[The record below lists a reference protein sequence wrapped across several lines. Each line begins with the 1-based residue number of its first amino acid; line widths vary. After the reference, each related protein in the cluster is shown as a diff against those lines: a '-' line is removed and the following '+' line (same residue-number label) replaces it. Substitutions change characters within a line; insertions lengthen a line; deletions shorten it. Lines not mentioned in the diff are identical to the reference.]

1 MNALANDQARRL
13 AELIARDYPGVT
25 AALYTGEAS
34 ESAQSKMTDT
44 GLISD
49 RAVIRAEAPDILLT
63 NYKMLDQLLL
73 RAEDAPLWEQSAESL
88 QYLVMDE
95 FHTYDGAQGTDVAML
110 LRRLSTTVKAYW
122 PADANPIDRARPL
135 GKLTLVGSSA
145 TLGDDADPSD
155 ILAFARTI
163 AGEEVPLEAVITE
176 TRLTVEQW
184 AKAGG
189 GNEERFADLEPVQ
202 PNRVLIA
209 DFLSSI
215 HDEFVPEEDPQW
227 ISIATDPLRA
237 AQMLFSALFEVNQE
251 PADLSGAN
259 HGDLLALARR
269 HPFILDLL
277 RATHA
282 SAPFDGL
289 VETFF
294 PNQRQRARLTS
305 GPAAFL
311 MLVLLVMSHLHFN
324 TGRQAPSV
332 DVHLW
337 IRELTRVDR
346 LAGSETPTFRWSDD
360 GAAETETA
368 FPALYCRHC
377 GRSGWGV
384 VLAPTGAGLDH
395 DDGAIRRERLLRND
409 RFRPLINAPLLT
421 DAGASAGASADAAA
435 VGLCWFNS
443 SDRTVS
449 VAPPSP
455 EDLESGAAIRVL
467 THLGEDAGEK
477 SLADVCP
484 SCNADDG
491 IRFLG
496 SAVATQL
503 SVALGALFGSEHLD
517 DAEKKALVFTDSVQD
532 AAHRAG
538 FVGSRS
544 HVLTLR
550 SLMRD
555 HIDADPITL
564 ARLGDTLLREAG
576 TDPHSRYRILPPDI
590 ATREAFAPFW
600 QEPTRLAP
608 RLRER
613 EIG

>member
-1 MNALANDQARRL
+1 
-13 AELIARDYPGVT
+13 
-25 AALYTGEAS
+25 S
-34 ESAQSKMTDT
+34 
-44 GLISD
+44 
-49 RAVIRAEAPDILLT
+49 PD
-63 NYKMLDQLLL
+63 
-73 RAEDAPLWEQSAESL
+73 
-88 QYLVMDE
+88 
-95 FHTYDGAQGTDVAML
+95 
-110 LRRLSTTVKAYW
+110 
-122 PADANPIDRARPL
+122 
-135 GKLTLVGSSA
+135 
-145 TLGDDADPSD
+145 
-155 ILAFARTI
+155 
-163 AGEEVPLEAVITE
+163 
-176 TRLTVEQW
+176 
-184 AKAGG
+184 
-189 GNEERFADLEPVQ
+189 
-202 PNRVLIA
+202 
-209 DFLSSI
+209 
-215 HDEFVPEEDPQW
+215 
-227 ISIATDPLRA
+227 
-237 AQMLFSALFEVNQE
+237 
-251 PADLSGAN
+251 
-259 HGDLLALARR
+259 DLLSLACK

-277 RATHA
+277 RATQTSTA
-282 SAPFDGL
+282 FDDL
-289 VETFF
+289 VEAFF

-311 MLVLLVMSHLHFN
+311 MLVLSVMSHLRAE
-324 TGRQAPSV
+324 TGRGAPSV

-360 GAAETETA
+360 GETGSEEA

-395 DDGAIRRERLLRND
+395 DDAAIRRERLLRND
-409 RFRPLINAPLLT
+409 RFRPLIHAPVLD
-421 DAGASAGASADAAA
+421 DAQADARLA
-435 VGLCWFNS
+435 GMCWFNT

-449 VAPPSP
+449 VATPS
-455 EDLESGAAIRVL
+455 EGEIESGTAIRVL

-477 SLADVCP
+477 SLGDVCP
-484 SCNADDG
+484 SCHADDG

-503 SVALGALFGSEHLD
+503 SVALGALFGSEHLE

-555 HIDADPITL
+555 HIDTDPITL

-576 TDPHSRYRILPPDI
+576 TDPHARYRILPPDI
-590 ATREAFAPFW
+590 ATREAFTPYW

-608 RLRER
+608 RMRER
-613 EIG
+613 VLLRLSFDLALEFGLRTAVGRTLEATTSVAVGVTMPDSELIAAARAALEK